1 MLLTSYLEQYPSAM
15 YVLLGQRCARLRV
28 SDVVGCPDY
37 DRVGLNSLTMG
48 TTKRGDFAR
57 WMVSKSVT
65 ADYLQTCSHDGR
77 FLNAI
82 CLVIANCLF
91 ELRYSYGHQD
101 WTFVGCPSTR
111 LIASMAICSNAA
123 CLGGYGYNL
132 VRSLARAIIMGEQGG
147 KVLSINV

>member
-1 MLLTSYLEQYPSAM
+1 M
-15 YVLLGQRCARLRV
+15 YVLFEQRSTRLRV

-37 DRVGLNSLTMG
+37 DRVGLHSLTMG

-65 ADYLQTCSHDGR
+65 ARYRQICSHDGR
-77 FLNAI
+77 LLNAV
-82 CLVIANCLF
+82 CFVIANCLF
-91 ELRYSYGHQD
+91 ELRYSYGLQD

-123 CLGGYGYNL
+123 CLGSYGYNL

-147 KVLSINV
+147 KVLSIIV

>member
-1 MLLTSYLEQYPSAM
+1 VLLTSCLEQYPSAM
-15 YVLLGQRCARLRV
+15 YALPAQRCARLRV

-65 ADYLQTCSHDGR
+65 TKYLQTCSHDGR
-77 FLNAI
+77 FLNAV
-82 CLVIANCLF
+82 CFVIANCLF
-91 ELRYSYGHQD
+91 ELRYSYILHD
-101 WTFVGCPSTR
+101 WTFVGSPSTR
-111 LIASMAICSNAA
+111 LIASMATCSNVA

-132 VRSLARAIIMGEQGG
+132 VRSLARAIIMGEQGS
-147 KVLSINV
+147 KVPSVNV